1 MAVIISVLAAQGVLR
16 IVEVFT
22 ELSIVASCVIAA
34 LACSLSV
41 IALICWKE
49 IN

>member
-1 MAVIISVLAAQGVLR
+1 LR

-22 ELSIVASCVIAA
+22 ELNIISACVIAA

-49 IN
+49 A